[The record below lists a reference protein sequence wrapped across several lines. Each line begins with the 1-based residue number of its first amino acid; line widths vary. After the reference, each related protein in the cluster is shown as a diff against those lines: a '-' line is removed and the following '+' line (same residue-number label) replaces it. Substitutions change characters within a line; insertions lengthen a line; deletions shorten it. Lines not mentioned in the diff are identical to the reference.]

1 MTQPLTN
8 TVAAGVRA
16 ELARR
21 GISRADAA
29 TKLGISRTL
38 LWHRLRGDSSFTVAE
53 LEAMAELL
61 GVSVAEFFP
70 VKVAAA

>member
-29 TKLGISRTL
+29 ARLGISRTL
-38 LWHRLRGDSSFTVAE
+38 LWHRLRGDSSFTVTE
-53 LEAMAELL
+53 LEAMAELI
-61 GVSVAEFFP
+61 GVPVAHFFP
-70 VKVAAA
+70 ASVAAA